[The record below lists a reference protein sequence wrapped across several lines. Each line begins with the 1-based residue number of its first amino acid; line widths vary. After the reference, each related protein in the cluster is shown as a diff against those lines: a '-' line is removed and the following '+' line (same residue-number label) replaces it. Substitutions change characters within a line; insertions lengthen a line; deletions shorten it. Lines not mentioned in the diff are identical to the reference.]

1 MIERFAQFPKA
12 LADRTRRA
20 TLAGV
25 PALIAHPDWKSRAP
39 VMLWMHGRTVSK
51 ELDPG
56 RYLRWIRA
64 GIAAV
69 ALDLPGHGERFDAE
83 LQKPERVLDIV
94 ARMLPE
100 IDLVVDALAD
110 PAWHDIL
117 DFDRMGLGG
126 MSAGGMAALRRL
138 CEGHDFACAAVECT
152 TGWLEGLFLPG
163 EAGGGRPP
171 WNLSGDLQRLK
182 DLDPMS
188 HLPGWNP
195 LPVLLLSTQTDRLV
209 PFATVTRFV
218 DRLREHYAAKGA
230 DPSLAELQSWRDTG
244 APEEHAGFGR
254 FGNDAKNAQ
263 VEFLRAHLVRRPTDP
278 A

>member
-12 LADRTRRA
+12 LADRTRRV

-25 PALIAHPDWKSRAP
+25 PAIVAHPDWKTQTP

-56 RYLRWIRA
+56 RYLRWIRS

-83 LQKPERVLDIV
+83 LQRPERVLDIV

-100 IDLVVDALAD
+100 IDHVVDALAA
-110 PAWHDIL
+110 PQWHDL
-117 DFDRMGLGG
+117 LHFDRMGIGG
-126 MSAGGMAALRRL
+126 MSAGGMTALRRL
-138 CEGHDFACAAVECT
+138 CDGHDFRCAAVECT

-171 WNLSGDLQRLK
+171 WNPAGDRIQLDQ
-182 DLDPMS
+182 LDPIR
-188 HLPGWNP
+188 HLDGWIP
-195 LPVLLLSTQTDRLV
+195 LPLLLLAAETDRLV
-209 PFATVTRFV
+209 PFETVTQFV
-218 DRLREHYAAKGA
+218 ERLRAHYAANGA
-230 DPSLAELQSWRDTG
+230 DPALVRLQTWRDTG
-244 APEEHAGFGR
+244 APDEHAGFGKY
-254 FGNDAKNAQ
+254 GNDAKNAQ
-263 VEFLRAHLVRRPTDP
+263 VEFLRVNLLHAH
-278 A
+278 